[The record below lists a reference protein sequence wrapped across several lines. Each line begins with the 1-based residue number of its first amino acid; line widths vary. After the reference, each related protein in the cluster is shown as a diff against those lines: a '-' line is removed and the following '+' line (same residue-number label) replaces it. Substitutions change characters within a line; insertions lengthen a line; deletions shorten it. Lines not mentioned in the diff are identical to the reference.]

1 MNTPPIE
8 FPNPDESLPV
18 ETGHRKRRKRSLLSD
33 YTGDQAAIL
42 ETLKHIFYPSIDFW
56 IYSFL
61 SGLVIGLAVL
71 TNSLPLFILAAVLA
85 PFFAPSL
92 GLAFAAISGS
102 LSNFFQ
108 VLGGI
113 IIGLL
118 LVIISS
124 ALVGWISPALDSHNF
139 EISRE
144 IIQFSW
150 VGLAV
155 VFFGAILTTLLIL
168 RSQNNKALA
177 FSVIL
182 AYSIYLPLGI
192 SGFGLSENSSGLW
205 PQGFYLSL
213 LHLTWTIII
222 GIFTFGASGFRPK
235 NLTSFFLGAVLL
247 VAGAA
252 GLLSYNMA
260 PSGSETSQEIKV
272 SPTRL
277 IQTEAHEGTATM
289 VQNKP
294 TSVPSATRTATASMT
309 TTPFVTTPIVT
320 AQPTSVFA
328 IIKAEGNGAIVRLE
342 PDLNAPSALTPLM
355 DGTEVKVLPDSVE
368 KGNITWIRI
377 RTIDGKEGWIL
388 KDLLATVTPVP
399 E

>member
-1 MNTPPIE
+1 MNHPSSE
-8 FPNPDESLPV
+8 FPNPDEPLPV
-18 ETGHRKRRKRSLLSD
+18 ETVHRKRRKRSTLSD
-33 YTGDQAAIL
+33 YTGEQAAIL
-42 ETLKHIFYPSIDFW
+42 EALRHIFYPSIDFW

-71 TNSLPLFILAAVLA
+71 TNSLPLFVLAAVIA
-85 PFFAPSL
+85 PFLAPSL
-92 GLAFAAISGS
+92 GLAFATISGS
-102 LSNFFQ
+102 LRNFFQ
-108 VLGGI
+108 VLGGVL
-113 IIGLL
+113 IGLL
-118 LVIISS
+118 LVIFSS
-124 ALVGWISPALDSHNF
+124 ALVGWVSPGSNSQNLGN
-139 EISRE
+139 SRE

-150 VGLAV
+150 IGLAV
-155 VFFGAILTTLLIL
+155 VFVGAILTTIFLL
-168 RSQNNKALA
+168 RSQNNKAMA
-177 FSVIL
+177 SSVIL
-182 AYSIYLPLGI
+182 AYTIYIPLGI
-192 SGFGLSENSSGLW
+192 SGFGLSENASGLW

-222 GIFTFGASGFRPK
+222 GVFTFGASGLRPK
-235 NLTSFFLGAVLL
+235 NFTSFFLGAALL

-260 PSGSETSQEIKV
+260 PSSTDISPEIKI
-272 SPTRL
+272 SPTSL
-277 IQTEAHEGTATM
+277 IQTEANEESATP
-289 VQNKP
+289 VQIKP
-294 TSVPSATRTATASMT
+294 TTIPSATRTPTIIKTS
-309 TTPFVTTPIVT
+309 TPAVT

-355 DGTEVKVLPDSVE
+355 DGTEVKVLPDIVE